1 MKRGKSLLKNF
12 LDKPNNNLDNKEGFL
27 YLKSKKS
34 NFKKRYFKIFQGNLI
49 YFKLKKGTDL
59 IETTKFYNLVNLLL
73 SNVKRD
79 EKNYEYP
86 FCFEIISAG
95 NKKAIFLQG
104 ENEKEAEEWYLC
116 VRNAIGN
123 SISQY
128 NNINSNFNIAEVNN
142 VNYTNNLNIFDNE
155 KFKENANLNISY
167 KNDENGDNIWNGDCG
182 NYNDNNDN
190 FNFNYND
197 PCNNNNNKAN
207 DEGYNN
213 NIKGNLGKL
222 NSNIKSNSNS
232 NKKISANSNNNNN
245 EINLQDNILKFE
257 PFNTN
262 VQQSYIEKLIINNKC
277 SDCNNDNPTWCSI
290 NWLTII
296 CIDCSGVHR
305 GLGVHISKIRSLRLD
320 NLDNDLIEI
329 LINFKQE
336 KINSILENDI
346 DFSNNHNKSIKPK
359 ASSLQIDKEN
369 YIKNKYKNKKYFK
382 NARNVYEK
390 ESKKLNKSSC
400 TLYCANKCFDYI
412 EENNF
417 YNIYWLYKSDI
428 IEINKIYSFE
438 KENEKYAFIHHAAKC
453 GRLNM
458 IKFLIVLG
466 ADINILDSKNL
477 KPIDYATIFMN
488 VFNFFF
494 SLEIFSLNF
503 FFFKIIFYKNFL
515 VGYC

>member
-12 LDKPNNNLDNKEGFL
+12 LDIPNNNLDNKEGFL
-27 YLKSKKS
+27 CLKSKKS
-34 NFKKRYFKIFQGNLI
+34 HFKKRYFKIFQGNLI
-49 YFKLKKGTDL
+49 YFKLKKGTDI
-59 IETTKFYNLVNLLL
+59 IETSKFYNLVNLLL

-79 EKNYEYP
+79 DKNYEYP

-116 VRNAIGN
+116 VKNAIGN

-142 VNYTNNLNIFDNE
+142 VNYTNNLNIFDNG
-155 KFKENANLNISY
+155 KLKDNANMNILF
-167 KNDENGDNIWNGDCG
+167 DEYADIDI
-182 NYNDNNDN
+182 DS
-190 FNFNYND
+190 
-197 PCNNNNNKAN
+197 NNNNK
-207 DEGYNN
+207 
-213 NIKGNLGKL
+213 NIEKL
-222 NSNIKSNSNS
+222 NSNSNSNS
-232 NKKISANSNNNNN
+232 NKNILNSNKNNINENN
-245 EINLQDNILKFE
+245 LRDNIVKFE

-262 VQQSYIEKLIINNKC
+262 VQQSYIEKLIVNNKC
-277 SDCNNDNPTWCSI
+277 SDFNNDNPTWISI

-320 NLDNDLIEI
+320 NLENDLIEI

-336 KINSILENDI
+336 KINSILESDLE
-346 DFSNNHNKSIKPK
+346 NNINKNIKPK
-359 ASSLQIDKEN
+359 ANSIQNDKEN
-369 YIKNKYKNKKYFK
+369 FIKNKYKNKKYFK
-382 NARNVYEK
+382 NARNTYEK

-453 GRLNM
+453 GKLNM

-466 ADINILDSKNL
+466 ADINLPDSKNL
-477 KPIDYATIFMN
+477 KSIDYATIFMN
-488 VFNFFF
+488 VN
-494 SLEIFSLNF
+494 
-503 FFFKIIFYKNFL
+503 K
-515 VGYC
+515 